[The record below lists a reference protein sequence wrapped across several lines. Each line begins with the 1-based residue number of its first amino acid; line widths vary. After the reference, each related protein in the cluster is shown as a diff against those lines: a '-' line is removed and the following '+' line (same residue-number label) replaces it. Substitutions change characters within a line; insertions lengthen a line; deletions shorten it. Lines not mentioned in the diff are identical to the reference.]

1 MRCTRAIPLDEDV
14 FARLDHFQE
23 HELSARISQSTSRRL
38 SALCNTISSA
48 AKTAGGKTKRGRPP
62 KHAGS
67 VFAQKL
73 INEELVVGAG
83 GDRKHPKILPNDK
96 DM

>member
-67 VFAQKL
+67 VFAQKM